1 MKRYDLFKIKYSHGV
16 VIAPQKGFKQLDDL
30 DQLEMLVAIE
40 KEFKEYRDQILS
52 GAWKET
58 GNM

>member
-40 KEFKEYRDQILS
+40 KELIEYRQQVQRE
-52 GAWKET
+52 AWEK
-58 GNM
+58 NK